1 MSAVAS
7 SDTTNCALHNT
18 LTRPLFQLLLLSTH
32 SLHSRSEAVFARFSR
47 LMRSTQQL
55 QLGSSSDVQ
64 PASRSTIDSLPVQP
78 PGAGVWG
85 ADEECAICLGG
96 YCAEDSLRRL
106 SCDHRFH
113 LECSEKCE

>member
-1 MSAVAS
+1 
-7 SDTTNCALHNT
+7 
-18 LTRPLFQLLLLSTH
+18 
-32 SLHSRSEAVFARFSR
+32 
-47 LMRSTQQL
+47 MRSTQL
-55 QLGSSSDVQ
+55 SGRDVR

-96 YCAEDSLRRL
+96 YCADDSLRRL

-113 LECSEKCE
+113 LECSEKCEY